1 MKPYAITTLVSC
13 LLAGCASDCN
23 LLSGNSSPACQTLW
37 VTLAVV
43 SAPVALPYALIKNA
57 SNTHADIQSERDMRR
72 GVEAGEPAS
81 SERCIFACRNAYLE
95 LKDERWKLQRQAA
108 EQIIAADQ
116 KQQAHTPRQQ
126 AVLFAAHK
134 VLADAL
140 WREAPALR
148 IEHLHKVVR
157 LGQSRELWAYV
168 KLGTIEDNDFPVNAA
183 YFRSA
188 VEDTVIDLLNLQR
201 EAAWQAGD
209 RAPLTKEAC
218 DLTPFGLM
226 PALADRDHNLLCHLA
241 ASDWKRRHPIA
252 QDGG

>member
-81 SERCIFACRNAYLE
+81 NERCIFACRNAYLE

-116 KQQAHTPRQQ
+116 KQEAHTPRQQ

-188 VEDTVIDLLNLQR
+188 AEDTVIDLLNLQR